1 MRGKTKLISG
11 CEILVVVSSAPLHP
25 GSIWNCQLYAA
36 EKLHSRNTQHWKW
49 ERAAKR

>member
-1 MRGKTKLISG
+1 MSGKTNLIAG

-25 GSIWNCQLYAA
+25 GSIWNYQLYAA
-36 EKLHSRNTQHWKW
+36 EKLYSRNTQHWKW